1 MNHSVRELER
11 LAYLIRTDVLE
22 MTYHAGVNG
31 GHLGGGLSCAD
42 ILAVL
47 YGEVLNIHADAP
59 QAADRDRFLLSKG
72 HVALAHYAAL
82 AESGFIDKRELQQFE
97 ESGGEYPTHEIANY
111 KKGIEISSGSLGYG
125 LSIGVGCALNAK
137 NRELPYKVYVL
148 LGDGECDE
156 GSVWEACMA
165 AARFGLDNLT
175 AIVDV
180 NGQSLDGYTNR
191 IMPISDFEKAFEGFG
206 WNVKNV
212 DGHSVEQLTGAL
224 SAENG
229 NGKPTVV
236 LAHTI
241 KGKGI
246 PSIEDKEGWH
256 HARLTQ
262 EQFEQFQKE
271 LRENA
276 DGV

>member
-1 MNHSVRELER
+1 MNHSAWELER
-11 LAYLIRTDVLE
+11 LAYSIRMDVLE
-22 MTYHAGVNG
+22 MTYRAGVNG

-47 YGEVLNIHADAP
+47 YGNVLNVCP
-59 QAADRDRFLLSKG
+59 QNPMDADRDRFLLSKG
-72 HVALAHYAAL
+72 HVALAHYAVL
-82 AESGFIDKRELQQFE
+82 AESGFITKEELTQFE
-97 ESGGEYPTHEIANY
+97 ASGSEYPTHEIANL

-137 NRELPYKVYVL
+137 NKKLPYRTFVL
-148 LGDGECDE
+148 LGDGECNE

-165 AARFGLDNLT
+165 AVRFGLSNLI
-175 AIVDV
+175 AIVDI
-180 NGQSLDGYTNR
+180 NNQSLDGYTNR
-191 IMPISDFEKAFEGFG
+191 IMPISDFEKTFEGYG
-206 WNVKNV
+206 WNVKSV
-212 DGHSVEQLTGAL
+212 DGHSIGQLIGVL
-224 SAENG
+224 SAKNE

-241 KGKGI
+241 KGKGVR
-246 PSIEDKEGWH
+246 SIEDKEGWH

-271 LRENA
+271 LRDSA